1 MNLFFISWQYIKSR
15 PLGNALNT
23 LILALG
29 IAVIVF
35 LLLATHQLEDKLTR
49 NAKGIDLVVGAKGS
63 PMQLI
68 LSAVF
73 HIDYPT
79 GNIGLE
85 DARALMRHP
94 MVKHGIPMALG
105 DSYKGFRI
113 VGTDSRYPQ
122 HYKAELAEG
131 RWWKED
137 MEAVIGSKVAQASG
151 LKIGDRFAGAHGIG
165 ESTGEEHA
173 EHLYTVTGIMKPS
186 GTVLDNLVLT
196 NIGSVWAVH
205 EPRNENATDSA
216 HLPLTTDRPD
226 TLNGLPLGKP
236 GSEITALLVQFRN
249 PMAAIQL
256 PRYVNAQ
263 SRLQAASPAV
273 EVARLF
279 RILGVGVSV
288 AQGFSYLI
296 IAVAGLSIFIALY
309 NALRERRYDLAVM
322 RALGA
327 SKHTLFALVI
337 SEGLLIALAGSLFG
351 IVLGHGMAESV
362 NLIAD
367 EAEQAAF
374 TGMIFLAEEWL
385 ILGGAL
391 AVGLLTALIPAIG
404 AYRTD
409 ISSVLAK
416 GE

>member
-1 MNLFFISWQYIKSR
+1 MNLFFISLQYIKSR
-15 PLGNALNT
+15 PLNNLLNI

-35 LLLATHQLEDKLTR
+35 LLLASRQLEDKLNR

-68 LSAVF
+68 LSAIF

-85 DARALMRHP
+85 DARALVRHP
-94 MVKHGIPMALG
+94 MVKHSIPLALG

-113 VGTDSRYPQ
+113 VGTDSRYPE
-122 HYKAELAEG
+122 HYKAEIAEG
-131 RWWKED
+131 RWWRED
-137 MEAVIGSKVAQASG
+137 MEATIGSKVAQVSG
-151 LKIGDRFAGAHGIG
+151 LKIGDRFAGVHGMG
-165 ESTGEEHA
+165 EGVGDEHA
-173 EHLYTVTGIMKPS
+173 DHLYIVTGIMKPT

-196 NIGSVWAVH
+196 TIGSVWLVH
-205 EPRNENATDSA
+205 EAHNEKDSTA
-216 HLPLTTDRPD
+216 HLPVITDQPD
-226 TLNGLPLGKP
+226 TLNGLPPGKE
-236 GSEITALLVQFRN
+236 GRELTAMLIQFRN

-279 RILGVGVSV
+279 RILGVGITVV
-288 AQGFSYLI
+288 QGFSYLI

-327 SKHTLFALVI
+327 SQQTLFALVI
-337 SEGLLIALAGSLFG
+337 SEGLLIALAGSIFG
-351 IVLGHGMAESV
+351 IVLGHAMTEAI
-362 NLIAD
+362 NYLAD
-367 EAEQAAF
+367 QAEQADF
-374 TGMIFLAEEWL
+374 TGLMFLAEEWL

-391 AVGLLTALIPAIG
+391 LIGVLTALIPAIG

-416 GE
+416 GN

>member
-15 PLGNALNT
+15 PLSNALHI

-35 LLLATHQLEDKLTR
+35 LLLASHQVEDKLMR
-49 NAKGIDLVVGAKGS
+49 NAKGIDLVVGSKGS

-68 LSAVF
+68 LSAIF

-85 DARALMRHP
+85 DARALVRHP
-94 MVKHGIPMALG
+94 LVKHSIPMALG

-113 VGTDSRYPQ
+113 VGTDLRYPQ
-122 HYKAELAEG
+122 HYQAQLAEG
-131 RWWKED
+131 NWWKED
-137 MEAVIGSKVAQASG
+137 MEAVIGSKVAQTSG
-151 LKIGDRFAGAHGIG
+151 LKIGDRFAGAHGMG
-165 ESTGEEHA
+165 ESVGDEHA
-173 EHLYTVTGIMKPS
+173 EHLYIVTGIMKPT

-205 EPRNENATDSA
+205 EQHSEADSSTAAT
-216 HLPLTTDRPD
+216 LLTNRPD
-226 TLNGLPLGKP
+226 TLNGLPPGKA
-236 GSEITALLVQFRN
+236 GRELTAMLIQFRN

-279 RILGVGVSV
+279 RILGVGVSI

-296 IAVAGLSIFIALY
+296 ITVAGLSIFIALY
-309 NALRERRYDLAVM
+309 NALKERRYDLAVM

-327 SKHTLFALVI
+327 SQQTLFALVI
-337 SEGLLIALAGSLFG
+337 LEGLLIAGAGSLLG
-351 IVLGHGMAESV
+351 IFLGHLMAESV
-362 NLIAD
+362 HFLAD

-374 TGMIFLAEEWL
+374 TGLMFLAKEWL
-385 ILGGAL
+385 IVATAL
-391 AVGLLTALIPAIG
+391 LIGFLTALIPAIG
-404 AYRTD
+404 AYKTD

>member
-1 MNLFFISWQYIKSR
+1 MNLFFISLQYIKAR
-15 PLGNALNT
+15 PLSNLLNT
-23 LILALG
+23 VILALG

-35 LLLATHQLEDKLTR
+35 LLLASHQLEEKLIK
-49 NAKGIDLVVGAKGS
+49 NAKGIDLVVGSKGS

-68 LSAVF
+68 LSAIF

-85 DARALMRHP
+85 DARALARHP
-94 MVKHGIPMALG
+94 MVKQVIPMALG

-113 VGTDSRYPQ
+113 VGTDSRYPE
-122 HYKAELAEG
+122 HYKAEIAQG
-131 RWWKED
+131 RWWKND
-137 MEAVIGSKVAQASG
+137 MEVTIGSKVAQASG
-151 LKIGDRFAGAHGIG
+151 LKVGDRFAGSHGMG
-165 ESTGEEHA
+165 DGVGDEHA
-173 EHLYTVTGIMKPS
+173 EHQYVVTGIMKPS

-196 NIGSVWAVH
+196 TIGSVWLVH
-205 EPRNENATDSA
+205 EDHSKEDSTA
-216 HLPLTTDRPD
+216 HVPQVTNQPD
-226 TLNGLPLGKP
+226 TLSGLPPGKE
-236 GSEITALLVQFRN
+236 GRELTVMLIQYRN

-256 PRYVNAQ
+256 PRFINAQ

-288 AQGFSYLI
+288 VQGFSYLI
-296 IAVAGLSIFIALY
+296 IVVAALSIFIALY
-309 NALRERRYDLAVM
+309 NALKERRYDLAVM

-327 SKHTLFALVI
+327 SQTKLFALVML
-337 SEGLLIALAGSLFG
+337 EGLLIALAGSLFG
-351 IVLGHGMAESV
+351 IFLGHVMAASIGYLGE
-362 NLIAD
+362 
-367 EAEQAAF
+367 EAEQAQF
-374 TGMIFLAEEWL
+374 TGLIFLVEECL

-391 AVGLLTALIPAIG
+391 LIGALTALIPAIG

-409 ISSVLAK
+409 ISAVLAK

>member
-1 MNLFFISWQYIKSR
+1 MNLFFISFQYIKSR
-15 PLGNALNT
+15 PLSNLLNT

-29 IAVIVF
+29 IAVIIF
-35 LLLATHQLEDKLTR
+35 LLLASHQLEDKLTR
-49 NAKGIDLVVGAKGS
+49 NAKGIDLVVGSKGS

-68 LSAVF
+68 LSAIF

-85 DARALMRHP
+85 EARALVRHP
-94 MVKHGIPMALG
+94 MVKHSIPMALG

-113 VGTDSRYPQ
+113 VGTDSRYPE
-122 HYKAELAEG
+122 HYKAAIAEG

-137 MEAVIGSKVAQASG
+137 MEATIGSKVARASG
-151 LKIGDRFAGAHGIG
+151 LKIGDRFAGAHGMG
-165 ESTGEEHA
+165 QSVGDEHSD
-173 EHLYTVTGIMKPS
+173 HLYVVTGIMQPS
-186 GTVLDNLVLT
+186 GTVLDNLILT
-196 NIGSVWAVH
+196 TIGSVWLVH
-205 EPRNENATDSA
+205 EEHSEADSTA
-216 HLPLTTDRPD
+216 HLPIITDQPD
-226 TLNGLPLGKP
+226 TLNGLPPGKE
-236 GSEITALLVQFRN
+236 GRELTAMLIRYRN

-279 RILGVGVSV
+279 RILGVGVTI

-309 NALRERRYDLAVM
+309 NALKERRYDLAVM

-327 SKHTLFALVI
+327 SQQTLFALVI
-337 SEGLLIALAGSLFG
+337 LEGLLIALAGSLFG
-351 IVLGHGMAESV
+351 IVLGHAMAEGIGY
-362 NLIAD
+362 LGE
-367 EAEQAAF
+367 EAEQAEF
-374 TGMIFLAEEWL
+374 TGLIFLAEEWL
-385 ILGGAL
+385 VLGGAL
-391 AVGLLTALIPAIG
+391 LIGLLTALIPAVG